1 LNLRPVVLKLG
12 GSVITEK
19 AKPLT
24 PNLKAVKR
32 LAEEISDAKVTPLI
46 VVHGGGSF
54 GHPVAS
60 MYKIAKGFTNKG
72 QLVGFS
78 KTHEA
83 MVSLNKI
90 VVQSLLDKG
99 LPAFGMPPSSFIITK
114 KGRIHFFQEETLK
127 QAVETGLIPVLYGD
141 AVLDVDTGFAIL
153 SGDQISAF
161 LAVRMKA
168 ERLVMGVDVD
178 GVYTADPKT
187 DPSARLKRHLTL
199 AELRKM
205 KGQVGGATVTDVT
218 GGMLGKMSELI
229 TPVAQGVNALIVNAL
244 KPGNICKALRGEEV
258 IGTRIE
264 R

>member
-32 LAEEISDAKVTPLI
+32 LAEEISDAKVTSLV

-60 MYKIAKGFTNKG
+60 MYKIAEGFADKG

-90 VVQSLLDKG
+90 VVQ
-99 LPAFGMPPSSFIITK
+99 I
-114 KGRIHFFQEETLK
+114 
-127 QAVETGLIPVLYGD
+127 
-141 AVLDVDTGFAIL
+141 
-153 SGDQISAF
+153 
-161 LAVRMKA
+161 KA
-168 ERLVMGVDVD
+168 G
-178 GVYTADPKT
+178 
-187 DPSARLKRHLTL
+187 
-199 AELRKM
+199 
-205 KGQVGGATVTDVT
+205 
-218 GGMLGKMSELI
+218 
-229 TPVAQGVNALIVNAL
+229 
-244 KPGNICKALRGEEV
+244 C
-258 IGTRIE
+258 
-264 R
+264 